1 MRAAASFRGFLLPAW
16 IPCASC
22 TACLSSWATA
32 VPCDL
37 RTRAFTASRE
47 SLQKGSDETA
57 CSLRCALVKRYALAK
72 GPLQD
77 LRVPHAR
84 IRSHMIDSSHSSSSF
99 SCSRLTCKSA
109 QPTLRAPMHHRTF
122 LTDTY
127 PQVHPRAPL
136 ALQTHSFLYA
146 KLFPQIHLSVMTC
159 ATFEAGLSFIAAPK
173 FWRIK
178 HQISFTLSFQ
188 FLTLSWLHTAFC
200 LCVHGFCSFMK
211 AGD

>member
-1 MRAAASFRGFLLPAW
+1 LPAW

-84 IRSHMIDSSHSSSSF
+84 IRSHMIDSSHSSSSL

-136 ALQTHSFLYA
+136 ALQ
-146 KLFPQIHLSVMTC
+146 PQPLRRWS
-159 ATFEAGLSFIAAPK
+159 
-173 FWRIK
+173 
-178 HQISFTLSFQ
+178 
-188 FLTLSWLHTAFC
+188 HTQGTED
-200 LCVHGFCSFMK
+200 V
-211 AGD
+211 GDEVE